1 MPEKRRVL
9 IVDDDREIVRG
20 LTIRL
25 RAAGHEVRCAYD
37 GAAGLAAA
45 IAERPGVIVL
55 DIRMPGLDGFAV
67 LAKLRERAETHG
79 IPVIVLSAN
88 GVESV
93 RARALELGARHF
105 LVKPYQAATLLA
117 MIESMISQPSVAGG
131 PPP

>member
-1 MPEKRRVL
+1 MPDQRRVL

-45 IAERPGVIVL
+45 GADRPDVIVL
-55 DIRMPGLDGFAV
+55 DIRMPGLDGFTV
-67 LAKLRERAETHG
+67 LAKLRERADTHG
-79 IPVIVLSAN
+79 IAVIVISAN

-117 MIESMISQPSVAGG
+117 MIASMIPQPTATGG
-131 PPP
+131 PQP